1 MDQKLWVAIIFIFP
15 SVRWPI
21 LHRQLAVPVCQ
32 KHVSGPS
39 YSKVTP
45 CLGVPQLYSYT
56 TTNYAVV
63 DGASSAITR
72 IYSLG
77 DDIFAPWRIWNN
89 SVSLVQL
96 HLISNISK
104 PVHKCVAVMIFF
116 LKTIGKQNQIPI
128 AVCWNVMTDTQLDT
142 QITLR
147 CPFINIVQLRLGH
160 G

>member
-1 MDQKLWVAIIFIFP
+1 MDQKLWVAMIFIFP

-96 HLISNISK
+96 HLI
-104 PVHKCVAVMIFF
+104 F

-128 AVCWNVMTDTQLDT
+128 AVCWKVMTDTQLDT